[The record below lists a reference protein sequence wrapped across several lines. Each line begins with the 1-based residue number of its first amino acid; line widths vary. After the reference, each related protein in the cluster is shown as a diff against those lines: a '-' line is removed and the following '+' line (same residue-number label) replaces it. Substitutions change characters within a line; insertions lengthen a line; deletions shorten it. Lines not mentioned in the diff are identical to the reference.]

1 MLCESRPYVLL
12 GGSTKLVPESVKL
25 MADYKNHFVEVEVV
39 SDAAM
44 ETLQRTFNDP
54 IDNMIP
60 KIPNLADMSD
70 QLNDLQ
76 LHETRKA
83 KTNRA
88 SSRVTDLV

>member
-1 MLCESRPYVLL
+1 MPMTRLDALRVSALRASWRQYKV
-12 GGSTKLVPESVKL
+12 VPESV
-25 MADYKNHFVEVEVV
+25 NV

-44 ETLQRTFNDP
+44 ETLQRTFNDA

-60 KIPNLADMSD
+60 KMPNLADMSD

-88 SSRVTDLV
+88 SSRVTA